1 MAAAE
6 EQAKEGQAPEAA
18 APASAGK
25 NKKIIIIGLV
35 VGIVL
40 IAAGIAIAV
49 ISSDDKSKTLAPD
62 AALEG
67 FQNQNMLAEEGAG
80 EEVAYDE
87 NSEALGALFPL
98 ETFLVNLTGGG
109 FVRVQMQ
116 VEFTGRTVSKRF
128 QSKIVPIRDGI
139 IQLLLGKRRE
149 ELLNKEG
156 QENVKM
162 EIIAIIHELLAR
174 QDIKNV
180 YFTNFVIQ

>member
-6 EQAKEGQAPEAA
+6 EQAKEGEAPEAA
-18 APASAGK
+18 APATTGK
-25 NKKIIIIGLV
+25 NKKILIIGLA
-35 VGIVL
+35 VGIVFVA
-40 IAAGIAIAV
+40 IGIAVAV
-49 ISSDDKSKTLAPD
+49 LSSDDKTRTLASD
-62 AALEG
+62 AAIEG
-67 FQNQNMLAEEGAG
+67 FQNKNMIEEGAG
-80 EEVAYDE
+80 EEVGYDE
-87 NSEALGALFPL
+87 NTEALGALFPL
-98 ETFLVNLTGGG
+98 DTFLVNLTGGG

-128 QSKIVPIRDGI
+128 QGKIVPIRDGI

-162 EIIAIIHELLAR
+162 EIIALINELLSR
-174 QDIKNV
+174 PDIKNV